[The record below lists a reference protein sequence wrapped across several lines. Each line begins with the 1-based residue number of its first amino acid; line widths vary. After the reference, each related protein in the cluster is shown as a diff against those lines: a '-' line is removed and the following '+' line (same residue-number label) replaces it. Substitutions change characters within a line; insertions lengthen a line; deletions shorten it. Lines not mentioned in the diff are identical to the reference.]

1 MPEKFHVL
9 VKKFD
14 KIDTTSTGHVLLE
27 LRLADIIVQLA
38 NLTEEAINSNLT
50 PQLYLRPSRA
60 PATEPSAIT
69 PDSTHRSLKSASWK
83 RLPIMD
89 NRVHV
94 CVEYSHRQH
103 DIFES
108 LTLFPL
114 DLSCLCIQCL
124 VKDENDALQFKRV
137 LDLERLHQNLVN
149 GSHVNSRC
157 VNSRQISGDIL

>member
-1 MPEKFHVL
+1 MRVFHRGFPNTRKL
-9 VKKFD
+9 MKAR
-14 KIDTTSTGHVLLE
+14 G
-27 LRLADIIVQLA
+27 R
-38 NLTEEAINSNLT
+38 
-50 PQLYLRPSRA
+50 RPSA
-60 PATEPSAIT
+60 FVVFKCPSTNYA
-69 PDSTHRSLKSASWK
+69 
-83 RLPIMD
+83 
-89 NRVHV
+89 
-94 CVEYSHRQH
+94 QH

-149 GSHVNSRC
+149 GSHVSSRC